1 MIGETEW
8 RYKEVK
14 KLSILLIVGLLIGS
28 GFGGFSLTADK
39 TYDQQSEKTIEIEMI
54 EIPSITIKTN
64 SDDYIE
70 LTLENQEA
78 SYLMSPGKPIL
89 PKIMKHV
96 ELPFG
101 AQNVKVEVVL
111 NGVQEQIISKE
122 IAPAPIPMPLSPGA
136 DFIPLPRKD
145 EAVYSSNDIY
155 PSMQYSCRVGC
166 GLNVNDE
173 RVTFVTIH
181 IFPVRYVPAAG
192 KLYTAKSADVA
203 ISYKEPEI
211 TPFLEISEYDLVIIA
226 PSQFSEEL
234 QRLVDHKNNHGV
246 ETILKTTEEI
256 YSEFS
261 GMDKPEQIKYFIKDA
276 IETWNVKYVL
286 LVGGLKSM
294 IFGTSRDDKNQ
305 GSKDWYVPV
314 RYTNLY
320 AGEGDDPGYIS
331 DLYYADIYKEGG
343 VFDNWDSNDNN
354 VLAEEGGFRK
364 DILDL
369 YPDVY
374 VGRLACRNTYEVTTM
389 IDKIIS
395 YEQTPA
401 DPSWFNRIILI
412 AGDAF
417 QDQQDLD
424 IQWDVT
430 DMPDG
435 EYTIYAQSN
444 NKEEVYG
451 PIDIVNVTLDR
462 AMESSISFT
471 EDDHLKTET
480 YPFIPIAEIT
490 SPSEGDFLGNTD
502 IDYVP
507 PEAYE
512 GYYWARV
519 AYVDGVMHI
528 RGKSYDPQPYGV
540 LTDIKIWIKN
550 SEDETVFTQWRNNTE
565 LYYEDEWA
573 TGEQMLEGHGGSL
586 YYMSDEFEKVK
597 LWTSNG
603 MWTGQSDVIDALSQ
617 GCGFV
622 HFEGHASPR
631 SWGDQYPG
639 IPGGRME
646 ASVTGLISFDPFTGP
661 PFFPMSKLSNTNKLP
676 VVLAGGCHNGQ
687 FNVTVLA
694 TLLSKPFMWTYG
706 IPLPECWSWWLTR
719 VPNGGSIAT
728 ISNTGMG
735 YGEPGKF
742 CIAAGLSGWINSEF
756 FRIYS
761 EENQQILGKTYSQAI
776 ANYVTNFDV
785 DDDIGHV
792 KTVQEWTLLGD
803 PSLKIGGYS

>member
-1 MIGETEW
+1 M
-8 RYKEVK
+8 K

-28 GFGGFSLTADK
+28 GFGGLSLSADK
-39 TYDQQSEKTIEIEMI
+39 TYNQQSEKIIEIEMI
-54 EIPSITIKTN
+54 EIPSMTIKTN
-64 SDDYIE
+64 NDDYIE
-70 LTLENQEA
+70 LNLENQEV
-78 SYLMSPGKPIL
+78 SYLMSPGKPML
-89 PKIMKHV
+89 PKIMKYV
-96 ELPFG
+96 EIPFG

-111 NGVQEQIISKE
+111 NGVQERIISKE
-122 IAPAPIPMPLSPGA
+122 IAPAPIPIPLSPGTN
-136 DFIPLPRKD
+136 FIPPPRKD
-145 EAVYSSNDIY
+145 EATYSSNDFY
-155 PSMQYSCRVGC
+155 PSTWYSYRVGC
-166 GLNVNDE
+166 GLNVNGE

-192 KLYTAKSADVA
+192 KLYAAKSANIA

-211 TPFLEISEYDLVIIA
+211 TPFLETNEYDLVIIA

-234 QRLVDHKNNHGV
+234 QRLVDHKNNHEV
-246 ETILKTTEEI
+246 VTILKTTEEI

-276 IETWNVKYVL
+276 IETWNVKYIL

-294 IFGTSRDDKNQ
+294 IFGTPRDDKNQ

-343 VFDNWDSNDNN
+343 MFDNWDSNDNN
-354 VLAEEGGFRK
+354 VLAEMGGFRK
-364 DILDL
+364 DTLDL
-369 YPDVY
+369 CPDVY

-401 DPSWFNRIILI
+401 DPSWFNRIIVI

-451 PIDIVNVTLDR
+451 PIDIINVNLDR
-462 AMESSISFT
+462 SMESSISFT

-490 SPSEGDFLGNTD
+490 SPSEGDLLGNTD

-507 PEAYE
+507 PEAYS

-519 AYVDGVMHI
+519 TYVDGVMHI

-540 LTDIKIWIKN
+540 LTDIKVWIKN

-573 TGEQMLEGHGGSL
+573 TGEQMLEGRGGSL

-603 MWTGQSDVIDALSQ
+603 MWTGQSDVIEALSQ

-631 SWGDQYPG
+631 TWGDQYPG
-639 IPGGRME
+639 IPGGRRE

-694 TLLSKPFMWTYG
+694 TLLGKPFMWTYG
-706 IPLPECWSWWLTR
+706 FPIPECWSWWLTR
-719 VPNGGSIAT
+719 LPNGGSIAT

-756 FRIYS
+756 FRVYS
-761 EENQQILGKTYSQAI
+761 EENQKILGKTYSQAI
-776 ANYVTNFDV
+776 ANYVTNFDM
-785 DDDIGHV
+785 DDIGHV